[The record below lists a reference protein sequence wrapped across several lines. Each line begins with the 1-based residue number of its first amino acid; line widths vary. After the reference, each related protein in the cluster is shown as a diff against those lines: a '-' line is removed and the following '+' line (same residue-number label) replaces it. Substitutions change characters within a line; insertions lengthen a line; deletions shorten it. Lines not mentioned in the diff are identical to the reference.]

1 MPTQRQLQAIILAR
15 EDCAPHVHTND
26 MPKISGVEAYAK
38 DQTIADILNGAG
50 VGTGTQE
57 VEAWKAK
64 RYLIKR
70 LKWRAIVDAA
80 DNPLHPAREA
90 CMVAVDLAE
99 TDSMWA
105 DFADP
110 DTAPM
115 WGALVA
121 TSLLTAAERDEI
133 QSWCRTPSTITAEQ
147 VSRAL
152 RGPWDDG
159 LGVTGE

>member
-1 MPTQRQLQAIILAR
+1 MPTQRQLQAEILSR
-15 EDCAPHVHTND
+15 EDCAALRITPD
-26 MPKISGVEAYAK
+26 MPKVDGATAFAQDK
-38 DQTIADILNGAG
+38 AIADILNAAG
-50 VGTGTQE
+50 FASGTQD
-57 VEAWKAK
+57 VEAWEAK

-70 LKWRAIVDAA
+70 GKWRAIVDAA
-80 DNPLHPAREA
+80 SNPMHAAREA

-99 TDSMWA
+99 TDSMCA
-105 DFADP
+105 NFADP

-121 TSLLTAAERDEI
+121 TSLITSAERDEI
-133 QSWCRTPSTITAEQ
+133 QSWCRTPSNITPAE

-159 LGVTGE
+159 LNVNGE

>member
-1 MPTQRQLQAIILAR
+1 MPTQRELQAEILSR
-15 EDCAPHVHTND
+15 EDCSALRIIPE
-26 MPKISGVEAYAK
+26 MPKVDGVTAYQQDKA
-38 DQTIADILNGAG
+38 IADILNAAGFGAG
-50 VGTGTQE
+50 MQD

-70 LKWRAIVDAA
+70 GKWRAIVDAA
-80 DNPLHPAREA
+80 SNPLHPAREA

-105 DFADP
+105 NFADP

-121 TSLLTAAERDEI
+121 TSLLTTAERDEI